1 MNLIGSEVDS
11 GGLDHV
17 LAWIRRES
25 EGTGPLDG
33 FEALLRAVEASLR
46 EMAKDAASARVSVSV
61 QVGVGAV
68 GVEIIAGSVRDW
80 FHLC

>member
-1 MNLIGSEVDS
+1 MSLIGSEVEN

-17 LAWIRRES
+17 LAWVRS
-25 EGTGPLDG
+25 ETARSGPLEGLDG
-33 FEALLRAVEASLR
+33 LLRAVEHSLR
-46 EMAKDAASARVSVSV
+46 EMSADAASSRVSVSV

-68 GVEIIAGSVRDW
+68 AVEIIAGSVRDW